1 MQVPGLD
8 ILWVLVAGSFALLTF
23 AVGYIIM
30 MAHSHQ
36 RIAQAQQA
44 KFDEVRKSE
53 EKYRSLF
60 DNSLAGIMKF
70 SVDSWRVLDSNEAIK
85 TLFGCSSQEELQGC
99 ISNLSVSSRGF
110 IQHLLAKDGFVA
122 QYEIQTTRR
131 DGEGLW
137 ILFSAKITED
147 HHLAQAVV
155 VDITKRKQ
163 FEEKIREQSALLDQT
178 QDAIMV
184 VDDQGT
190 VTFWNAGAEL
200 MYGWP
205 KDVIVG
211 RAIGALL
218 YSNSGLEDFQAAMED
233 IHQFNEWH
241 GEHHQKRSDGKEILV
256 ESHWRT
262 VEKASSGE
270 RFILIVNSDIT
281 EKKRLESQFIRAQK
295 MESIALL
302 TGGMAHDLQ
311 NVLAPVAMSIP
322 LLRSKVSD
330 ESGRA
335 ILKAVEESA
344 HSGLELVKN
353 ILTYGRG
360 IAGERVTLNLGHILD
375 QVLSIVKQGLPESVR
390 IEWKLECP
398 SWSVSGDRNQLRQVF
413 LNLCVN
419 ARDAMPAGGVL
430 TVEIANVESDESLLE
445 CHPDADLGP
454 YVVVSVTDTGKGIPE
469 EDLERIFEPF
479 FTTRERGEGTGLG
492 LSIAHGIIKSH
503 KGFITVE
510 SVVDEGTT
518 FRVYLPALVDSGSE
532 KLG

>member
-1 MQVPGLD
+1 
-8 ILWVLVAGSFALLTF
+8 
-23 AVGYIIM
+23 
-30 MAHSHQ
+30 
-36 RIAQAQQA
+36 
-44 KFDEVRKSE
+44 
-53 EKYRSLF
+53 
-60 DNSLAGIMKF
+60 
-70 SVDSWRVLDSNEAIK
+70 
-85 TLFGCSSQEELQGC
+85 
-99 ISNLSVSSRGF
+99 
-110 IQHLLAKDGFVA
+110 
-122 QYEIQTTRR
+122 
-131 DGEGLW
+131 
-137 ILFSAKITED
+137 
-147 HHLAQAVV
+147 
-155 VDITKRKQ
+155 
-163 FEEKIREQSALLDQT
+163 
-178 QDAIMV
+178 
-184 VDDQGT
+184 
-190 VTFWNAGAEL
+190 
-200 MYGWP
+200 
-205 KDVIVG
+205 
-211 RAIGALL
+211 
-218 YSNSGLEDFQAAMED
+218 
-233 IHQFNEWH
+233 
-241 GEHHQKRSDGKEILV
+241 
-256 ESHWRT
+256 
-262 VEKASSGE
+262 
-270 RFILIVNSDIT
+270 
-281 EKKRLESQFIRAQK
+281 
-295 MESIALL
+295 
-302 TGGMAHDLQ
+302 MAHDLQ

-335 ILKAVEESA
+335 ILNAVEESA

-375 QVLSIVKQGLPESVR
+375 QVLNIVKQGLPESVR

-445 CHPDADLGP
+445 YHPDADLGP

-479 FTTRERGEGTGLG
+479 FTTREQGEGTGLG

-503 KGFITVE
+503 KGFITVK